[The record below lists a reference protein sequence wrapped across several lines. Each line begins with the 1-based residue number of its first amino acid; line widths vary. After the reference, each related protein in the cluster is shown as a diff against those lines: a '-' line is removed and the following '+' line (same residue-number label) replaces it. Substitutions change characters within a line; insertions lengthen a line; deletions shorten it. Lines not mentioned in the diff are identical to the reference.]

1 MSDLLAIFHFKK
13 GIEEERDDETIVT
26 RALEQSQM
34 SKISPDQLNIIK
46 WIAKGKKIAKPKV
59 LMKEI
64 KKQYKEEQDKKHVED
79 VGK

>member
-1 MSDLLAIFHFKK
+1 MSDVLAIFHFKK

-46 WIAKGKKIAKPKV
+46 WIAKGKKIAKPKF

-64 KKQYKEEQDKKHVED
+64 K
-79 VGK
+79 